1 MGKPEPSQERKA
13 GEESNKQLLQHPSLS
28 LQGLTYDIHL
38 HSKEN
43 TTKDTTLFLTA
54 GNQTGNLQITS
65 PIP

>member
-43 TTKDTTLFLTA
+43 TTKDTLSFFVILA
-54 GNQTGNLQITS
+54 
-65 PIP
+65 